1 MNDFLISAGVAGD
14 AGTVVMGVLGSVL
27 LGCGN
32 YGSSGSAP
40 DYDFVHIPMA
50 SADGTAPL
58 GVLTS
63 NFCGGGLVTAQMGVA
78 LSGSGTTAM
87 NVGQI
92 TICSRSTP
100 FQVRFVT
107 DFGESILE
115 TKQNGFQLGYIQT

>member
-1 MNDFLISAGVAGD
+1 M
-14 AGTVVMGVLGSVL
+14 

-32 YGSSGSAP
+32 YGATGSFP

-92 TICSRSTP
+92 TICSKYQKHNKFISRLFNLHP
-100 FQVRFVT
+100 
-107 DFGESILE
+107 E
-115 TKQNGFQLGYIQT
+115 K